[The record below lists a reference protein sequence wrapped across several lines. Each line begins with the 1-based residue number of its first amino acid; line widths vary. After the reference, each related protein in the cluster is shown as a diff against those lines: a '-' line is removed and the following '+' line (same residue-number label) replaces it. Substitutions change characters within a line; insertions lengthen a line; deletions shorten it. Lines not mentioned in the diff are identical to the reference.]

1 MAGHLEAVQWMRAQH
16 PPCPWND
23 TSCDMAAASGHIEVL
38 QWLLAQDPPYPFS
51 DGIGADAASDAGN
64 HELKQ
69 WILSKYNDSNNRLSM
84 QLCSGSQA
92 PVVAYPSSDLCS
104 VSLNTYPIVDE
115 GWV

>member
-1 MAGHLEAVQWMRAQH
+1 MIRVV
-16 PPCPWND
+16 
-23 TSCDMAAASGHIEVL
+23 T
-38 QWLLAQDPPYPFS
+38 WLLAQDPPYPFS
-51 DGIGADAASDAGN
+51 DGICYHAVESGHVEMLQWLRAQDPPCHWNRAVGADAASDAGN